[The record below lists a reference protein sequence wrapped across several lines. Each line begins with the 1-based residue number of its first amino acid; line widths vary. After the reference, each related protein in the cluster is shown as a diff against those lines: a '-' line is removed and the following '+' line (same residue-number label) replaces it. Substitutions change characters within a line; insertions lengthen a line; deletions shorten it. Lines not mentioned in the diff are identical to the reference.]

1 MGSPATILGQFG
13 DMSAGTFT
21 AKVAVEFP
29 AGGLATSDQKPIINR
44 LMEKYS
50 FSERIGGYID
60 IGATDPTKN
69 LDTYVSTGA
78 VVPIYADY
86 ALQHDQPPQMAG
98 VVPPKAVLL
107 RCLVGSGFLYVN
119 MHPEVFGS
127 DPPALEN
134 KQTPFPLHAGVGMFY
149 YMFPKREPWRTI
161 MTDPGDPT
169 KKIMIPSALIT
180 LGLRTFEDSNRF
192 HLQIFR

>member
-1 MGSPATILGQFG
+1 MGSPATILGQFTG
-13 DMSAGTFT
+13 LSRGSLTARVSA
-21 AKVAVEFP
+21 EFP
-29 AGGLATSDQKPIINR
+29 AGGLAASDQKPILNWA
-44 LMEKYS
+44 LDKFA

-60 IGATDPTKN
+60 IGATDPIKN
-69 LDTYVSTGA
+69 LDVLWSA
-78 VVPIYADY
+78 NALVPIYADY

-98 VVPPKAVLL
+98 INPPKAVFL

-119 MHPEVFGS
+119 VNPELMGA

-134 KQTPFPLHAGVGMFY
+134 KQTPFPLHAGLGMFY
-149 YMFPKREPWRTI
+149 YTFPKREPWRTI

-169 KKIMIPSALIT
+169 KKIMIPSALVT

-192 HLQIFR
+192 QLEIFR